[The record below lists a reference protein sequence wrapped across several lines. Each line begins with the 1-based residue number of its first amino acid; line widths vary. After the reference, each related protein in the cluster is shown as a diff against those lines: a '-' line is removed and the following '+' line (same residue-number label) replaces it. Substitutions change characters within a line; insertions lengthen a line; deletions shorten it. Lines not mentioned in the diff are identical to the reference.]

1 MVVGELQEWRGVRA
15 RGRHAG
21 RRYAGVRCGS
31 DQQRPRWQARREWVW
46 QRHGSSVGVAVL
58 CSGVAAAACTLGA
71 PRRRAAGIRRHCRRA
86 GAAGA
91 AATSPQAV
99 CAHAGSCAVS
109 RRRPLRP
116 RAAGRSPSNTGAR
129 RVTRL
134 RVPPR
139 PVGRRASLRCRFYID
154 CRLKVASSASPR
166 PPSESGGSNS
176 AGPATWR
183 TQRPGGRGAG
193 RAGSSGC
200 RGQSARQPGSQS
212 VSPSVSHRLA
222 LQIPQAPGGGE
233 VRSGG
238 PRCARRRPSTAER
251 RANTRRCWHVPPA
264 SAQPALCSPPA
275 VCQSNAARVCER
287 HCSRAH
293 PPTGQP
299 VAASREQL
307 PALRITS
314 SAGGSRD
321 GHDEAG
327 GSIAT
332 SPQ

>member
-1 MVVGELQEWRGVRA
+1 MPAEGTRESGVVQINSGHG
-15 RGRHAG
+15 GRHGASG
-21 RRYAGVRCGS
+21 CGS
-31 DQQRPRWQARREWVW
+31 GTA
-46 QRHGSSVGVAVL
+46 AVL
-58 CSGVAAAACTLGA
+58 AWLCCVLAWLPPRA
-71 PRRRAAGIRRHCRRA
+71 PLARRA
-86 GAAGA
+86 GVQRASEDTASVPVQRLPLPRVRRRSALTRAAARCPGA
-91 AATSPQAV
+91 ALCGPV
-99 CAHAGSCAVS
+99 
-109 RRRPLRP
+109 R
-116 RAAGRSPSNTGAR
+116 AGRSPSNTGAR

-139 PVGRRASLRCRFYID
+139 AVARRASLRCRFYIH

-222 LQIPQAPGGGE
+222 LQIPQVPGGGE

-314 SAGGSRD
+314 SAGGGRV
-321 GHDEAG
+321 GMMRRGA
-327 GSIAT
+327 AL
-332 SPQ
+332 Q